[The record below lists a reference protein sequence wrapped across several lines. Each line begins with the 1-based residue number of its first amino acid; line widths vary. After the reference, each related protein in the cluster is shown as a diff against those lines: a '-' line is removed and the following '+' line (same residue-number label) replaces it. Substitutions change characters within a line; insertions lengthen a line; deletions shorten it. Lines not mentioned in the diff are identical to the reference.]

1 MTRVSPESTATPWAG
16 PQAVSVAGSSD
27 PVCAQGPLWETGL
40 GGLWAG
46 ATGAGLGKEKTS
58 LKRRAEEGSG
68 VACMGWGCRALGGGG
83 GGESEGCTRCECGC
97 VGVCTRVGVHRCAP
111 CSGSAHPK
119 MLMTQL
125 SEPSGDRGGPVPAAL
140 VATPMPVQRGC
151 RGQCRSGR
159 TGPAGFAGTR
169 AQAERLKGREDS
181 AAGPEL
187 PAPRGPPERR
197 WRGGAEW

>member
-16 PQAVSVAGSSD
+16 PQAVSVTGSSD
-27 PVCAQGPLWETGL
+27 PVCAQGPLWETEP

-46 ATGAGLGKEKTS
+46 ATGAGLGKKRTS

-83 GGESEGCTRCECGC
+83 GSESEGCTRCECGC

-111 CSGSAHPK
+111 CSGSGHPK

-125 SEPSGDRGGPVPAAL
+125 SEPSGDRGGQCLLPSWPPPCPCSAGAEASV
-140 VATPMPVQRGC
+140 
-151 RGQCRSGR
+151 GQG
-159 TGPAGFAGTR
+159 GPALLGSPGR
-169 AQAERLKGREDS
+169 GLRQKG
-181 AAGPEL
+181 
-187 PAPRGPPERR
+187 
-197 WRGGAEW
+197 